1 VVPVSRWRIAAAVS
15 SWLLAVT
22 VVSCL
27 AWLAIASAGQ
37 RVGLA
42 TTAVGAVSG
51 RPADGPGDADGEQ
64 PAAMDR
70 ALAAADAVAEQ
81 DGEPPASVAPV
92 APTPVT
98 GRSGTPANAPTGEPE
113 PTGTNGTGPDEAED
127 STASTDTTQRGGAFR
142 GAPAPA
148 RTGWAAEGGEP
159 GVAQTGPPPEVLPT
173 VTSGP
178 GGAPPAT
185 STDTATSASGDASPA
200 GRVSAT
206 FAVSGGQL
214 VLTCSSST
222 VVDWRVLASIGW
234 AATGGLQ
241 SPAELLATF
250 TRSARQTVVL
260 GECATGAPVFSV
272 SAAAAAAASGAGTG
286 TGTGAGAEQATAST
300 LSSTSTSTSTSSP
313 TSSPTPSSAP

>member
-1 VVPVSRWRIAAAVS
+1 
-15 SWLLAVT
+15 
-22 VVSCL
+22 
-27 AWLAIASAGQ
+27 
-37 RVGLA
+37 
-42 TTAVGAVSG
+42 
-51 RPADGPGDADGEQ
+51 
-64 PAAMDR
+64 
-70 ALAAADAVAEQ
+70 
-81 DGEPPASVAPV
+81 
-92 APTPVT
+92 
-98 GRSGTPANAPTGEPE
+98 ANAPAGEPE

-127 STASTDTTQRGGAFR
+127 STASTDTTQRAGAFR

-185 STDTATSASGDASPA
+185 STDTATSADAATSADTATSASGDASPA

-286 TGTGAGAEQATAST
+286 TGTGQATAST
-300 LSSTSTSTSTSSP
+300 LSSTSTSTSSP